1 MYQPAHFIEPDADA
15 LLALM
20 KAHPLATLVRGGA
33 ELAADILPLAVDRVG
48 DVWRITG
55 HVARANPLWR
65 EADGQ
70 PVLLLFQGP
79 QAYVS
84 PNWYPSKAQHG
95 KAVPTWNYTMAQA
108 HGTLR
113 AIQDRDWLHAL
124 VTRLTERHEDGRAQ
138 PWHVSDAPADFLDT
152 MLQAIV
158 GIEIEVTRV
167 EGKFK
172 LSQNRSADDRTGV
185 VLGLEADASLALQPQ
200 ADALAQAMQ
209 DVERR
214 LRSGLS
220 GSPTPPSPV
229 R

>member
-1 MYQPAHFIEPDADA
+1 MYQPAHFAEHDAA
-15 LLALM
+15 TLLALM

-33 ELAADILPLAVDRVG
+33 MLAADILPLEVDRVDEG
-48 DVWRITG
+48 WRITG

-84 PNWYPSKAQHG
+84 PNWYPSKFQHG
-95 KAVPTWNYTMAQA
+95 KAVPTWNYAMVQV

-113 AIQDRDWLHAL
+113 AIQDAEWLRAL
-124 VTRLTERHEDGRAQ
+124 VTRLTERHEAGRPA
-138 PWHVSDAPADFLDT
+138 PWHVADAPPDYLDA
-152 MLQAIV
+152 MLKAIV

-172 LSQNRSADDRTGV
+172 LSQNRSTEDQAGV
-185 VLGLEADASLALQPQ
+185 MLGLAADASLNRQPE

-209 DVERR
+209 AVAQRQREGGV
-214 LRSGLS
+214 RS
-220 GSPTPPSPV
+220 
-229 R
+229 

>member
-1 MYQPAHFIEPDADA
+1 MYQPAHFVEQDADA

-33 ELAADILPLAVDRVG
+33 VLAADILPLDVDRTESG
-48 DVWRITG
+48 WRVTG

-84 PNWYPSKAQHG
+84 PNWYPSKAANG
-95 KAVPTWNYTMAQA
+95 KAVPTWNYTMVQA

-113 AIQDRDWLHAL
+113 AIQDAAWLRAL
-124 VTRLTERHEDGRAQ
+124 VTRLTERHEAGRAI
-138 PWHVSDAPADFLDT
+138 PWHVSDAPADYIDA
-152 MLQAIV
+152 MLKAIV
-158 GIEIEVTRV
+158 GIEIEVTSV

-172 LSQNRSADDRTGV
+172 LSQNRSAEDRTGV
-185 VLGLEADASLALQPQ
+185 VLGLEADASSQLQPE

-209 DVERR
+209 LVEERKR
-214 LRSGLS
+214 EANG
-220 GSPTPPSPV
+220 GDAA
-229 R
+229 

>member
-1 MYQPAHFIEPDADA
+1 MYQPAHFVEHDADA

-20 KAHPLATLVRGGA
+20 QAHPLATLIRGGA
-33 ELAADILPLAVDRVG
+33 VLAADILPLEVARTDAG
-48 DVWRITG
+48 WRITG

-84 PNWYPSKAQHG
+84 PNWYPSKALHG
-95 KAVPTWNYTMAQA
+95 KAVPTWNYTMVQV

-113 AIQDRDWLHAL
+113 AIEDRPWLHAL
-124 VTRLTERHEDGRAQ
+124 VTRLTDHHEDGRPA
-138 PWHVSDAPADFLDT
+138 PWRVADAPPDYLEA
-152 MLQAIV
+152 MLKAIV
-158 GIEIEVTRV
+158 GIEIEVARV

-185 VLGLEADASLALQPQ
+185 VLGLDADAALQRQ
-200 ADALAQAMQ
+200 DGADALAQAMQ
-209 DVERR
+209 AVEERR
-214 LRSGLS
+214 RDA
-220 GSPTPPSPV
+220 PAP
-229 R
+229 

>member
-1 MYQPAHFIEPDADA
+1 MYQPAHFVEQNADT

-20 KAHPLATLVRGGA
+20 QAHPLATLIRGGA
-33 ELAADILPLAVDRVG
+33 ELAADILPLEVARTDAGWRV
-48 DVWRITG
+48 TG

-84 PNWYPSKAQHG
+84 PNWYPSKFQHG
-95 KAVPTWNYTMAQA
+95 KAVPTWNYAMVQV
-108 HGTLR
+108 HGRLR
-113 AIQDRDWLHAL
+113 AIEDPAWLRAF
-124 VTRLTERHEDGRAQ
+124 VTRLTERHEGGRAV
-138 PWHVSDAPADFLDT
+138 PWQVSDAPADYIDT
-152 MLQAIV
+152 MLKAIV

-172 LSQNRSADDRTGV
+172 LSQNRSAEDRTGV
-185 VLGLEADASLALQPQ
+185 VLGLESDASQDRQPE

-209 DVERR
+209 AVEQRR
-214 LRSGLS
+214 RDAASK
-220 GSPTPPSPV
+220 
-229 R
+229 

>member
-1 MYQPAHFIEPDADA
+1 MYQPAHFVEQDPHT

-33 ELAADILPLAVDRVG
+33 ELAADILPLEVERVG
-48 DVWRITG
+48 EGWRITG

-70 PVLLLFQGP
+70 PVLALFQGP
-79 QAYVS
+79 QGYVS

-95 KAVPTWNYTMAQA
+95 KAVPTWNYTMVQV

-113 AIQDRDWLHAL
+113 AIDDAPWLRAF
-124 VTRLTERHEDGRAQ
+124 VTRLTERHEGGRAA
-138 PWHVSDAPADFLDT
+138 PWQVTDAPADFIDT
-152 MLQAIV
+152 MLKAIV

-172 LSQNRSADDRTGV
+172 LSQNRSAEDRTGV
-185 VLGLEADASLALQPQ
+185 VLGLEADATQGLQAE

-209 DVERR
+209 AAEQRR
-214 LRSGLS
+214 R
-220 GSPTPPSPV
+220 
-229 R
+229 

>member
-1 MYQPAHFIEPDADA
+1 MYQPAHFAEHDADK

-33 ELAADILPLAVDRVG
+33 ALAADILPLEVDRVG
-48 DVWRITG
+48 DGWRITG

-84 PNWYPSKAQHG
+84 PNWYPSKAVHG
-95 KAVPTWNYTMAQA
+95 KAVPTWNYTLVQA

-113 AIQDRDWLHAL
+113 AIQDPAWLHAL
-124 VTRLTERHEDGRAQ
+124 VTRLTQRHEDGRPL
-138 PWHVSDAPADFLDT
+138 PWHVSDAPADYLDA
-152 MLQAIV
+152 MLEAIV
-158 GIEIEVTRV
+158 GIEIEVTQM

-172 LSQNRSADDRTGV
+172 LSQNRSADDQAGV
-185 VLGLEADASLALQPQ
+185 VLGLAADASQNRQPA
-200 ADALAQAMQ
+200 ADALAQAMRAVGQ
-209 DVERR
+209 RPREGGV
-214 LRSGLS
+214 RS
-220 GSPTPPSPV
+220 
-229 R
+229 

>member
-1 MYQPAHFIEPDADA
+1 MYQPAHFVEQDADT

-20 KAHPLATLVRGGA
+20 REFPLATLIRGGA
-33 ELAADILPLAVDRVG
+33 ELSADILPLEVERVG
-48 DVWRITG
+48 DGWRITG

-65 EADGQ
+65 EAAGQ

-95 KAVPTWNYTMAQA
+95 KAVPTWNYAMVQA

-113 AIQDRDWLHAL
+113 AIEDPAWLRAF
-124 VTRLTERHEDGRAQ
+124 VTRLTERHEHGRSA
-138 PWHVSDAPADFLDT
+138 PWHVADAPADFLDT
-152 MLQAIV
+152 MLKAIV
-158 GIEIEVTRV
+158 GIEIVVTRL

-172 LSQNRSADDRTGV
+172 LSQNRSAEDRTGV
-185 VLGLEADASLALQPQ
+185 VLGLEADATQGLQPE

-209 DVERR
+209 AAEQRR
-214 LRSGLS
+214 R
-220 GSPTPPSPV
+220 
-229 R
+229 